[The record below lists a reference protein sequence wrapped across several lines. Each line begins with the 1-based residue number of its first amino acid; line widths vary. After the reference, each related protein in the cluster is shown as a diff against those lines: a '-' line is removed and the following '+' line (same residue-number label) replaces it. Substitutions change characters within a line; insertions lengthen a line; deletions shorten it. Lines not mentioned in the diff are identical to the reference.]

1 MVGVRIVATALLA
14 LVSLA
19 GPLAAQQANGAQRAP
34 RRSWTADRQEFAVG
48 DVITVLID
56 EYTLAS
62 ANKGSFASDSRS
74 RDLGLGVGQNVT
86 AAIPPLSADVSSS
99 SDARSQSRG
108 EATRQNRFQGEMTV
122 RVTEI
127 DPAGLVRVEGL
138 KVIDIDGSRE
148 ELVLRGWVRP
158 QDVSP
163 GNLIDS
169 WRLGDAELV
178 YTGKGGIDKPRGGI
192 IGKLLGAL
200 WP

>member
-1 MVGVRIVATALLA
+1 MVNVRLAGVALLGLA
-14 LVSLA
+14 CIA
-19 GPLAAQQANGAQRAP
+19 GPLEAQQANGAQRAP

-62 ANKGSFASDSRS
+62 ANKGTFASDSRS
-74 RDLGLGVGQNVT
+74 RDLGLGVSQNVT
-86 AAIPPLSADVSSS
+86 AALPPLSADVASSV
-99 SDARSQSRG
+99 DARSQQSG

-127 DPAGLVRVEGL
+127 EAGGLVRVEGL
-138 KVIDIDGSRE
+138 KVVDIDGNRE
-148 ELVLRGWVRP
+148 ELVLRGWLRP

-178 YTGKGGIDKPRGGI
+178 YTGNNLGKPKGGF